1 VFAVVGGG
9 WGNFSRAQKPQSAR
23 VIVMPRGSALGGFS
37 NPGAMRTPNTLNGP
51 VLSQPV
57 TVQPPQAKAP
67 ALPAQKPNRRA
78 PSTATS
84 KATVQPDAPLAK

>member
-1 VFAVVGGG
+1 
-9 WGNFSRAQKPQSAR
+9 
-23 VIVMPRGSALGGFS
+23 MPRGSAPGGFS
-37 NPGAMRTPNTLNGP
+37 NAGAMRTPNTLNGP

-67 ALPAQKPNRRA
+67 ALPAQQPHRRA

-84 KATVQPDAPLAK
+84 KAAVQPHAPLAK